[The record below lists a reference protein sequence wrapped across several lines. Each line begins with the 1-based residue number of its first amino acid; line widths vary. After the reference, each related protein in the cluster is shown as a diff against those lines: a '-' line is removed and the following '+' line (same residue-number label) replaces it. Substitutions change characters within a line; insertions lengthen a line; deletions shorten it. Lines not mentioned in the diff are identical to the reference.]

1 MFLRKFAYLINGF
14 TLKLINEKL
23 IFESENLILNLDL
36 KTSNITK
43 YKDILIFDDN
53 GFKVVLPLNE
63 IKFGQILEKEILE
76 VISG

>member
-1 MFLRKFAYLINGF
+1 
-14 TLKLINEKL
+14 LKLINGKL
-23 IFESENLILNLDL
+23 IFKSENLTLNLDL

-43 YKDILIFDDN
+43 YKDILILDDK

-76 VISG
+76 VISGESRLL